1 MVPVEVLGILEPKE
15 FINKKI
21 NLIFELKMQVVAYD
35 QLIFGSDAFVP
46 ISNISGSKIF
56 YLSLKR

>member
-21 NLIFELKMQVVAYD
+21 NVIFEPKMQIFAHD
-35 QLIFGSDAFVP
+35 QSSVDLWF
-46 ISNISGSKIF
+46 
-56 YLSLKR
+56 